1 MNNKNDNK
9 VRSIITQDSL
19 IVVGIVVMILVV
31 VSVGSYAYVTWRG
44 EDTSGGLTTIIGD
57 LATITFEKGV
67 NLSSSNLSPVLSYE
81 DGIYSTF
88 NINKKIDDDVDM
100 KFYLTVNSIDEELK
114 DEALKYILFASSDN
128 NNFDNIASGSFDAV
142 VDSRLNIIEGYRL
155 ATQVTYYRLYIYL
168 DGRMDNNNMIGKS
181 LDVILNIGAETVSD
195 DIENEVVDEN
205 LDDTN
210 DNGLIDNSGTTSQV
224 VIEHAVVEDI
234 IQ

>member
-1 MNNKNDNK
+1 MIFTYN
-9 VRSIITQDSL
+9 SL
-19 IVVGIVVMILVV
+19 C
-31 VSVGSYAYVTWRG
+31 
-44 EDTSGGLTTIIGD
+44 
-57 LATITFEKGV
+57 
-67 NLSSSNLSPVLSYE
+67 
-81 DGIYSTF
+81 
-88 NINKKIDDDVDM
+88 
-100 KFYLTVNSIDEELK
+100 
-114 DEALKYILFASSDN
+114 DN